1 MSDAQIDMFEVQLGA
16 AMLMQLHDADGR
28 AVRVL
33 ADAGVTAGGYPVTH
47 VRDKLLPAFQKF
59 SSDEPRLDLIIG
71 THYDAD
77 HLDGLV
83 PIIEDQS
90 IEIGEAWMPPVAN
103 DTETHAA
110 EDSIQERHLLGYQ
123 FEQENGME
131 RLTRYL
137 NAKQELCEELYDLE
151 VPVGEIAELVA
162 RPQRNRPRVR
172 WADGREAFQSRQ
184 QLGDLLDYFQM
195 HVSDA
200 NEALGDAGS
209 EGHADEDV
217 LDSLDLE
224 GVDEIIQSMRFYRR
238 GYFWVEGNTRRDR
251 LERAQEYWRTNPA
264 AMAAQVKNLAFLRR
278 SSAKDAINAISLAK
292 VVSALRKRGVPI
304 SYRMIK
310 DGKPRRFVWR
320 NKSRQFEPGDR
331 LKSDGPELLL
341 LGPSEE
347 LVKKHWDRLPIGDY
361 MAAFAMSAI
370 PIKSITPSNQLS
382 YVARL
387 ASDGQGILISG
398 DAGFVDFKPRHGGY
412 YAQLLQSL
420 LPLHV
425 IQVAHHGGNNAHFY
439 RVLLEAGYA
448 EQEDKS
454 YLLLSHATEDKY
466 RPSKEFG
473 MFIEAVRKEG
483 DDLRLLFTSRPESS
497 KVRDYKEIINPPVG
511 GIADVGDIRL
521 SLDQAGWVVKAHA
534 IHV

>member
-16 AMLMQLHDADGR
+16 AMLMQFHDAGGR

-33 ADAGVTAGGYPVTH
+33 ADAGVTAGGYPITH

-90 IEIGEAWMPPVAN
+90 IQIGEAWMPPVAN
-103 DTETHAA
+103 DTEAHAA
-110 EDSIQERHLLGYQ
+110 EDSIQERHLLGHQ
-123 FEQENGME
+123 FAQENGME
-131 RLTRYL
+131 RLIRYL
-137 NAKQELCEELYDLE
+137 NAKQELCEELSELE
-151 VPVGEIAELVA
+151 VQADELTERAE
-162 RPQRNRPRVR
+162 RPQRNRTRVR
-172 WADGREAFQSRQ
+172 WAFDREATQSEQ
-184 QLGDLLDYFQM
+184 QLGSLLDYFQS
-195 HVSDA
+195 HVYDA
-200 NEALGDAGS
+200 NATLGDAGS
-209 EGHADEDV
+209 EGHADEDIF
-217 LDSLDLE
+217 DSPDIE
-224 GVDEIIQSMRFYRR
+224 GVDEMIRSMHFSGRGFYRS
-238 GYFWVEGNTRRDR
+238 EGNTRRDR
-251 LERAQEYWRTNPA
+251 LERVQEYWRRNPT
-264 AMAAQVKNLAFLRR
+264 AMSSQVKNFAFLRR
-278 SSAKDAINAISLAK
+278 STAKDAINAISLAK
-292 VVSALRKRGVPI
+292 VVSALRKRGTPI

-320 NKSRQFEPGDR
+320 SKSRQFVPSDR
-331 LKSDGPELLL
+331 LESEGPELLL

-387 ASDGQGILISG
+387 ASNDQGILIAG

-454 YLLLSHATEDKY
+454 YLLLSHATDDKH

-473 MFIEAVRKEG
+473 MFIEAVRHEG

-511 GIADVGDIRL
+511 GVADVGDIRL
-521 SLDQAGWVVKAHA
+521 SLNRADWVVKAHA